1 MNIAPGVAPPN
12 VISPEAY
19 ENAQKAW
26 EEEFGP
32 LAKYGWGP
40 TVLAE
45 KWNGRHA
52 MFGWVMIIGAA
63 YAKGH
68 GLIPNADVAL
78 DMKEWGT
85 LASIMGKTTITT
97 ERAVI
102 LAANMHAFGI
112 SLMATICPAPWA
124 DPLLLDPNH
133 PTYEKAVKT
142 NAEPYGYMPS
152 MKPGL
157 TPAVEMWH
165 GRFAMLGLTALVIA
179 AASTGKSML
188 DIVNDCVGGLY
199 Y

>member
-1 MNIAPGVAPPN
+1 MNISPGVAPPD
-12 VISPEAY
+12 VISAEAY
-19 ENAQKAW
+19 ENAQKSW

-40 TVLAE
+40 SGLAE

-52 MFGWVMIIGAA
+52 MFGWVMIVGAA

-78 DMKEWGT
+78 DMKQWGS
-85 LASIMGKTTITT
+85 LAGIMGKETITT

-112 SLMATICPAPWA
+112 SLMATICPAPWS
-124 DPLLLDPNH
+124 DPLLIDPNH
-133 PTYEKAVKT
+133 PSYDRLTA
-142 NAEPYGYMPS
+142 AEGYGYMPD
-152 MKPGL
+152 MKPGIN
-157 TPAVEMWH
+157 AGVEMWH
-165 GRFAMLGLTALVIA
+165 GRFAMLGLTALVVA
-179 AASTGKSML
+179 AASTGKPML